1 MKIIQSVL
9 TISALLLATTPA
21 FAGSHAS
28 APIEKNA
35 AKAEAVAPLQTPSTA
50 AAMADGEV
58 RKVDKEN
65 KKMTIRHGEIKNLDM
80 PPMSMVFQVRDPALL
95 DKIKPGDKIRFSAER
110 SEGAFVVTAI
120 EPKN

>member
-1 MKIIQSVL
+1 M
-9 TISALLLATTPA
+9 
-21 FAGSHAS
+21 
-28 APIEKNA
+28 
-35 AKAEAVAPLQTPSTA
+35 APLQTPSTTA
-50 AAMADGEV
+50 NMADGEV

-95 DKIKPGDKIRFSAER
+95 DKLKPGDKIRFSAEKL
-110 SEGAFVVTAI
+110 EGAFVVTAI

>member
-9 TISALLLATTPA
+9 TISALLLATTTA
-21 FAGSHAS
+21 FAGSHAG
-28 APIEKNA
+28 APIEKDPAKTEA
-35 AKAEAVAPLQTPSTA
+35 AAPLRTPSTSA
-50 AAMADGEV
+50 DMADGEV

-65 KKMTIRHGEIKNLDM
+65 KKMTIKHGEIKNLDM

-95 DKIKPGDKIRFSAER
+95 DKLKPGDKIRFSAEKL
-110 SEGAFVVTAI
+110 EGAFVVTGI

>member
-1 MKIIQSVL
+1 MKIIQSLL
-9 TISALLLATTPA
+9 TISALLLASTPA

-28 APIEKNA
+28 APIEKDA
-35 AKAEAVAPLQTPSTA
+35 AKTEAAAPARSPSTSA
-50 AAMADGEV
+50 DMADGEV

-65 KKMTIRHGEIKNLDM
+65 KKVTLRHGEIKNLDM

-95 DKIKPGDKIRFSAER
+95 DKIKPGDKIRFSAEKL
-110 SEGAFVVTAI
+110 EGAFVVTGI

>member
-1 MKIIQSVL
+1 MNIIPSIL

-28 APIEKNA
+28 VPMEKDA
-35 AKAEAVAPLQTPSTA
+35 AKTEAVVPAHTPSTSA
-50 AAMADGEV
+50 DMADGEV

-65 KKMTIRHGEIKNLDM
+65 KKMTIKHGEIKNLDM

-95 DKIKPGDKIRFSAER
+95 DKLKPGDKIRFSAEK
-110 SEGAFVVTAI
+110 SEGAFVVSAI

>member
-1 MKIIQSVL
+1 M
-9 TISALLLATTPA
+9 TISTLLLATA
-21 FAGSHAS
+21 SVFAASHAGVTTG
-28 APIEKNA
+28 KDA
-35 AKAEAVAPLQTPSTA
+35 AKKEALAPLHTPSITA
-50 AAMADGEV
+50 NMADGEV

-65 KKMTIRHGEIKNLDM
+65 KKMTIKHGEIKNLDM

-95 DKIKPGDKIRFSAER
+95 DKIKPGDKIRFSAEK

>member
-1 MKIIQSVL
+1 MKVIQSIL

-28 APIEKNA
+28 VPMEKDA
-35 AKAEAVAPLQTPSTA
+35 AKTEALAPLQTPSTTA
-50 AAMADGEV
+50 NMADGEV

-65 KKMTIRHGEIKNLDM
+65 KKMTIRHGEIKNLEM

-95 DKIKPGDKIRFSAER
+95 DKIKPGDKIRFSAEK
-110 SEGAFVVTAI
+110 SEGAFVVTGI

>member
-1 MKIIQSVL
+1 MNTIQSIL
-9 TISALLLATTPA
+9 TISALLLTTTPA

-28 APIEKNA
+28 APMEKDG
-35 AKAEAVAPLQTPSTA
+35 AKTEAVAPAQTPSRTA
-50 AAMADGEV
+50 DMADGEV

-65 KKMTIRHGEIKNLDM
+65 KKVTLRHGEIKNLDM

-95 DKIKPGDKIRFSAER
+95 DKLKPGDKIRFSAEKL
-110 SEGAFVVTAI
+110 EGAFVVTGI

>member
-1 MKIIQSVL
+1 MKIIQSIL

-28 APIEKNA
+28 APIEKDA
-35 AKAEAVAPLQTPSTA
+35 GKAEAVAPSRTTSA
-50 AAMADGEV
+50 SADMADGEV

-65 KKMTIRHGEIKNLDM
+65 KKMTIKHGEIKNLDM

-95 DKIKPGDKIRFSAER
+95 DKIKPGDKIRFSAEKLE
-110 SEGAFVVTAI
+110 SAFVVTAI
-120 EPKN
+120 ELKN

>member
-1 MKIIQSVL
+1 MKIIQSIL

-28 APIEKNA
+28 APIEKDT
-35 AKAEAVAPLQTPSTA
+35 AKTEAVAPSRTPSA
-50 AAMADGEV
+50 SANMADGEV

-95 DKIKPGDKIRFSAER
+95 DKIKPGDKIRFSAEKL
-110 SEGAFVVTAI
+110 EGAFVVTAI

>member
-1 MKIIQSVL
+1 MKIIQSIL

-28 APIEKNA
+28 APIEKDA
-35 AKAEAVAPLQTPSTA
+35 GKAEAVVPSRTPSA
-50 AAMADGEV
+50 SANMADGEV

-65 KKMTIRHGEIKNLDM
+65 KKMTIKHGEIKNLDM

-95 DKIKPGDKIRFSAER
+95 DKIKPGDKIRFSAEKLE
-110 SEGAFVVTAI
+110 SAFVVTAI
-120 EPKN
+120 ELKN

>member
-1 MKIIQSVL
+1 MKPIQSLL
-9 TISALLLATTPA
+9 TISALLLATTTA
-21 FAGSHAS
+21 FAGSHAV
-28 APIEKNA
+28 APMEKDA
-35 AKAEAVAPLQTPSTA
+35 AKTEAAAPARSPSTSA
-50 AAMADGEV
+50 DMADGEV

-95 DKIKPGDKIRFSAER
+95 DKIKPGDKIRFSAEKL
-110 SEGAFVVTAI
+110 EGAFVVTGI

>member
-1 MKIIQSVL
+1 MKIIQSIL

-28 APIEKNA
+28 APIEKDA
-35 AKAEAVAPLQTPSTA
+35 GKAEAVAPSRTPSA
-50 AAMADGEV
+50 SADMADGEV

-65 KKMTIRHGEIKNLDM
+65 KKMTIKHGEIKNLDM

-95 DKIKPGDKIRFSAER
+95 DKIKPGDKIRFSAEKLE
-110 SEGAFVVTAI
+110 SAFVVTAI
-120 EPKN
+120 VLKN

>member
-1 MKIIQSVL
+1 MKKIQSVL
-9 TISALLLATTPA
+9 TISALLLTTTPA

-28 APIEKNA
+28 APIEKDA
-35 AKAEAVAPLQTPSTA
+35 AKAEAVAPSRTPSTSA
-50 AAMADGEV
+50 DMADGEV

-65 KKMTIRHGEIKNLDM
+65 KKMTIKHGEIKNLDM

-95 DKIKPGDKIRFSAER
+95 DKIKPGDKIRFSAEK